1 MTPAS
6 PAIAPTGPRS
16 MTGCGEAVVVD
27 GADGC
32 RVELRSVNNRFFKLS
47 LRAREGF
54 GGLEGRIEE
63 LIRRRVRRGA
73 VQMNLDVSG
82 PAAPAARRL
91 DRGQLETYLDD
102 VADFC
107 ATHDLPMPRSID
119 ALLALPGILVDA
131 PPDAAAVEQA
141 WPLVARA
148 VAEAV
153 DRLDAMRRVEGAS
166 LAAAMRD
173 LLREITALVA
183 TIRLRV
189 PGVLADHRARLVDRV
204 TKLLEQHGT
213 ALTEADIAHEVALI
227 ADRSDIAEELVRL
240 ESHVAQFDRLL
251 GEDAPGRSLDFLS
264 QELAREA
271 NTIASKSLDVETAHA
286 VVDLK
291 TRIERLRE
299 QVQNVE

>member
-1 MTPAS
+1 
-6 PAIAPTGPRS
+6 
-16 MTGCGEAVVVD
+16 MTGCGEAVVAD
-27 GADGC
+27 GANGC
-32 RVELRSVNNRFFKLS
+32 RVEVRSVNNRFFKLS

-54 GGLEGRIEE
+54 GVLEGRIEE
-63 LIRRRVRRGA
+63 LIRHRIRRGA

-91 DRGQLETYLDD
+91 DRRQLEAYLDD
-102 VADFC
+102 LSDFC
-107 ATHDLPMPRSID
+107 ATHDLPMPRSVD
-119 ALLALPGILVDA
+119 PLLTLQGILVDA
-131 PPDAAAVEQA
+131 PPDAAAVEQS

-148 VAEAV
+148 VTEAV

-173 LLREITALVA
+173 LLREVTALVA
-183 TIRLRV
+183 TIRGRV
-189 PGVLADHRARLVDRV
+189 PGVLADHRARLVERV
-204 TKLLEQHGT
+204 AKLLAQHGT

-251 GEDAPGRSLDFLS
+251 DGEAPGRSLDFLS

-286 VVDLK
+286 VVELK